1 METTILCQ
9 TPSKLSRSCSYLS
22 SPSSTIIKMR
32 KVAAFP
38 ILWLNCQNT
47 MMWMEASEY
56 SLYSSLITS
65 KINESVY
72 FKGPAR

>member
-9 TPSKLSRSCSYLS
+9 TPSKLSRSFSYLS

-32 KVAAFP
+32 KAAASP
-38 ILWLNCQNT
+38 ILWLNCPNT

-72 FKGPAR
+72 FKGPAL